1 MNKHLEILKKLK
13 IKYKNEIY
21 YLEALTHPSFVN
33 EHKVNHDDYQRL
45 EFVGDAVV
53 GLTVADY
60 IYNKC
65 KDMSEGQLTV
75 LRAALVRKETLSE
88 LSKIIHLEDYTY
100 VGHGGDQEIK
110 DNPKFLCDIFE
121 ALVGAIY
128 MDLGF
133 EKAKS
138 FVMQQLGAYINQVG
152 INNLIVTSK
161 DFKSRLQELVQA
173 DTKRTVE
180 YVLVEATGPTNAPSF
195 TYEVTMDGLVLGQG
209 KGPNKKVA
217 QQEAAK
223 DALSKMAK

>member
-33 EHKVNHDDYQRL
+33 EHKVDHDDYQRL

-133 EKAKS
+133 AKAKS

-180 YVLVEATGPTNAPSF
+180 YVCGLRSHGTGT
-195 TYEVTMDGLVLGQG
+195 GG
-209 KGPNKKVA
+209 
-217 QQEAAK
+217 
-223 DALSKMAK
+223 

>member
-1 MNKHLEILKKLK
+1 VNKNLEILKILN
-13 IKYKNEIY
+13 IKYKNETY
-21 YLEALTHPSFVN
+21 YLEALTHPSYVN

-53 GLTVADY
+53 GLTVAEY
-60 IYNKC
+60 IYKKC

-75 LRAALVRKETLSE
+75 LRAALVRKETLGE
-88 LSKIIHLEDYTY
+88 LSKRINLSDYTY
-100 VGHGGDQEIK
+100 VGHGGEQEIR

-133 EKAKS
+133 ESAKT
-138 FVMQQLGAYINQVG
+138 FVMKLMEAHIQEKGMEAFIIQ
-152 INNLIVTSK
+152 SK
-161 DFKSRLQELVQA
+161 DYKSRLQELVQA
-173 DTKRTVE
+173 DSKRTVE
-180 YVLVEATGPTNAPSF
+180 YLCVETTGPTNAPVF
-195 TYEVTMDGLVLGQG
+195 LYQVMMDGLVLGEG

>member
-1 MNKHLEILKKLK
+1 MNNIAKILAVLELLGNEISLTELVDEISRKYHIVNDEHLFTA
-13 IKYKNEIY
+13 IKYAFE
-21 YLEALTHPSFVN
+21 T
-33 EHKVNHDDYQRL
+33 
-45 EFVGDAVV
+45 
-53 GLTVADY
+53 
-60 IYNKC
+60 NK
-65 KDMSEGQLTV
+65 QLFEP
-75 LRAALVRKETLSE
+75 KPIIKGESE

>member
-33 EHKVNHDDYQRL
+33 EHKVDHDDYQRL

-88 LSKIIHLEDYTY
+88 LSRRINLRDY
-100 VGHGGDQEIK
+100 VFIGHGGNLEIK
-110 DNPKFLCDIFE
+110 DNTKFLCDIFE
-121 ALVGAIY
+121 ALIGAIY
-128 MDLGF
+128 LDLGF
-133 EKAKS
+133 VEAKEFTLLQFKS
-138 FVMQQLGAYINQVG
+138 YLDEIGIEHFINR
-152 INNLIVTSK
+152 SK
-161 DFKSRLQELVQA
+161 DPKSSLQELVQA
-173 DTKRTVE
+173 DTKRTVTYRLIE
-180 YVLVEATGPTNAPSF
+180 TSGPMNAPSF
-195 TYEVTMDGLVLGQG
+195 VYEVLMDDIVLGIG
-209 KGPNKKVA
+209 KGSNKKEA

-223 DALSKMAK
+223 DALSRMAK

>member
-1 MNKHLEILKKLK
+1 MNNLDILKKLN
-13 IKYKNEIY
+13 IEYKNEIF
-21 YLEALTHPSFVN
+21 YLEALTHPSYVN
-33 EHKVNHDDYQRL
+33 ENKVDHDDYQRL
-45 EFVGDAVV
+45 EFVGDAVI

-60 IYNKC
+60 IYCNY
-65 KDMSEGQLTV
+65 KDMAEGQLT
-75 LRAALVRKETLSE
+75 LIRAALVRKETLGE
-88 LSKIIHLEDYTY
+88 LSKKMNLSDYTFI
-100 VGHGGDQEIK
+100 GHGGDHEIR

-133 EKAKS
+133 ERAKMFVIEQIEPYIQEKGIDS
-138 FVMQQLGAYINQVG
+138 F
-152 INNLIVTSK
+152 IVTSK

-180 YVLVEATGPTNAPSF
+180 YFCVETTGPTNAPSF
-195 TYEVTMDGLVLGQG
+195 VYQVMMDGIVLGEG
-209 KGPNKKVA
+209 KGSNKKIA